1 MDTFENLKEAP
12 KRFKNYTEQLTELF
26 RNHEVKSIRTLVS
39 AYRHDKEFK
48 QKWSV
53 VWDEIA
59 KAEGGKLSLATIGI
73 ILGSAMGGVGIAAL
87 GGAIGLPLFAVLGLA
102 GLVGGSKFDATG
114 YFANN
119 KILMMKIPKPL
130 YAQIEEAAQNSAVS
144 PNDLIIMI
152 LEESFASKIQKIE
165 ERRGE

>member
-1 MDTFENLKEAP
+1 MDTFENLKETP
-12 KRFKNYTEQLTELF
+12 KRFKNYIDNLTDLF
-26 RNHEVKSIRTLVS
+26 KSHEVKSIKTLVS

-48 QKWSV
+48 QKWAI

-130 YAQIEEAAQNSAVS
+130 YAQIEEAAQNSSVS

-165 ERRGE
+165 ERRGK